1 MALQA
6 SLIGEIYSDIRAVV
20 FKYDANMN
28 HFILRYY
35 QEREPNVND
44 YESISIVI
52 SNFLAQFK
60 FSDFENKIPG
70 NKKCG
75 RDYKLQNVSI
85 TFLNGDGAIGND
97 LSFILSNLT
106 SLNQK

>member
-44 YESISIVI
+44 YESISIVT

-60 FSDFENKIPG
+60 FSDFENTDEECFFSKDCISQL
-70 NKKCG
+70 
-75 RDYKLQNVSI
+75 DAL
-85 TFLNGDGAIGND
+85 DGFVFCRNE
-97 LSFILSNLT
+97 
-106 SLNQK
+106 